1 MAISLASLKKTTA
14 KPHPLI
20 FLYGVEGVG
29 KDSLAA
35 EFPAPVL
42 IQTPGENPP
51 SGVSIDSFGEV
62 KDFDTLMGCFEA
74 LFAEEHAF
82 KTLIISAADGIDRIA
97 QAEACKRNG
106 WQSIEDPGFG
116 KGYIEAEA
124 VWTEILEPIS
134 ALGVPV
140 AEGGKGMNVIIIGHT
155 EIKNFDDPAST
166 TYSRYLPN
174 LQKKAGDVLKPA
186 ADIIAFL
193 NYRVSIK
200 VEKAQFGQ
208 EKKDVA
214 GAGVRMIYLE
224 ERPGFI
230 AKNRYDMPA
239 EIRFEK
245 GKGYTALAK
254 YFAPEAG
261 K

>member
-14 KPHPLI
+14 KSNPLI

-29 KDSLAA
+29 KDTLAA

-51 SGVSIDSFGEV
+51 SDVSVDSFGEV
-62 KDFDTLMGCFEA
+62 KDFDTLMSAFEA
-74 LFAEEHAF
+74 LFAEQHEFA
-82 KTLIISAADGIDRIA
+82 TLIVSAVDGIDRIA

-106 WQSIEDPGFG
+106 WNSIEDPGFG
-116 KGYIEAEA
+116 KGYVEAET
-124 VWTEILEPIS
+124 VWTEILEPIR
-134 ALGVPV
+134 ALGQPV
-140 AEGGKGMNVIIIGHT
+140 EEGGKGMTVILIGHV

-174 LQKKAGDVLKPA
+174 LQKRSGDLVRAA
-186 ADIIAFL
+186 ADVTAFL
-193 NYRVSIK
+193 NFRVSIK
-200 VEKAQFGQ
+200 VEKQSFGT
-208 EKKDVA
+208 EKKEA
-214 GAGVRMIYLE
+214 NGAGIRMIYLE

-230 AKNRYDMPA
+230 AKNRYSMPP
-239 EIRFEK
+239 ELRYDK
-245 GKGYTALAK
+245 GKGYKALAA
-254 YFAPEAG
+254 YFGGGA

>member
-1 MAISLASLKKTTA
+1 MAISLASLKKTTS
-14 KPHPLI
+14 KPNPLI

-35 EFPAPVL
+35 EFPSPVL

-51 SGVSIDSFGEV
+51 SDVTVDSFGEV
-62 KDFDTLMGCFEA
+62 KDFETLMGAFEA
-74 LFAEEHAF
+74 LFAEEHEFA
-82 KTLIISAADGIDRIA
+82 TLIISAADGIDRIA

-116 KGYIEAEA
+116 KGYVEAES
-124 VWTEILEPIS
+124 VWGEILEPIR
-134 ALGVPV
+134 ALGFPT
-140 AEGGKGMNVIIIGHT
+140 AEGGKGMTVILIGHT

-174 LQKKAGDVLKPA
+174 LQKRAGDLVRA
-186 ADIIAFL
+186 SADVIAFL

-200 VEKAQFGQ
+200 VEKTGFGQ
-208 EKKDVA
+208 EKKEAA
-214 GAGVRMIYLE
+214 GAGIRMIYLE

-230 AKNRYDMPA
+230 AKNRYSMPS
-239 EIRFEK
+239 ELRFDK
-245 GKGYTALAK
+245 GKGYKALAA
-254 YFAPEAG
+254 YFGGEA